1 MSSGVE
7 LVNQIIYEIKSNPHE
22 YQNYEDLFGLVYDAP
37 GDNVNLLKWIASM
50 VNRELQECDVDFA
63 EQFDDL
69 LKRVF
74 TKVAP
79 YDFDSYMIALEWNR
93 EPRDRFYLPRRNTL
107 KPLADAI
114 QDLADDKLDELFLS
128 MPPRV
133 GKALADN
140 TPILTTEGWKK
151 HGDLKVGDT
160 IFRPDG
166 KTTKV
171 IAVHPKCRMT
181 HTVTFTDGTSID
193 CHFRHEWKVYNRF
206 TQRVELL
213 ETQNMIGRLDYGTP
227 GKRGHRYMFLLP
239 SIEPIEGV
247 YTDLPV
253 DPYVFGVWLG
263 DGANKAP
270 RITGDKKDYPIIEK
284 CISRGYWVR
293 NEYTHKTTGVMSYD
307 LDGLRRDLNTMGF
320 CHTRYRVPKY
330 IPDCYLSASLNQR
343 LELLA
348 GLLDTDGTL
357 IKKDHR
363 YQFTTA
369 EEGLKNS
376 VISLVSTFGWRA
388 SVKEYKPVTSS
399 SGIVGKKTCWCIGF
413 NPTFEIPCVL
423 ERKKLTEFSKVR
435 HISIKSIT
443 PIENEVMGNCITVE
457 QDGMY
462 LAGERLKP
470 THNTS
475 LLMFAITWLV
485 GRNPEASNLYSAY
498 SDYIT
503 NAFYTGCLEII
514 GDKVTYRWSDIFP
527 GKVVAD
533 TNAKEEYFNIDR
545 KKRYASMTARSLY
558 GTLNGATDCNGFLIA
573 DDLIGSIEEAM
584 NKDRL
589 VNVWLKVDNN
599 LLPRAKQTAKILWC
613 GTRWSL
619 SDPIGLRRE
628 LVTTSKEFAN
638 HRVRIITLPALNEN
652 GESNF
657 NYDYNVGFDTN
668 YYKARMASF
677 EHNNDLASWEAQYMQ
692 EPIER
697 SGSLFEPGEML
708 YYNGELPPDDMLV
721 RKFMAVD
728 PAFGGG
734 DYTAAPVVFQY
745 TDGSCYIVDCVYSN
759 EEKGRTQA
767 MIVDA
772 IQKYGVTAVRFECNK
787 MTMSYKEEVEKAL
800 KAKGL
805 KINLMTKAAPNNQA
819 KEARI
824 MDKAATIRGFYFLE
838 DNKRSKTYQAFIL
851 NTFSFKIVGGNKHD
865 DAPDSLAM
873 AADFVERPATNR
885 VEFMKRPW

>member
-37 GDNVNLLKWIASM
+37 GDNVNTLKWIASM
-50 VNRELQECDVDFA
+50 LNRELQECDVDFA

-93 EPRDRFYLPRRNTL
+93 EPQDRFYLPRRSTL

-133 GKALADN
+133 GK
-140 TPILTTEGWKK
+140 
-151 HGDLKVGDT
+151 
-160 IFRPDG
+160 
-166 KTTKV
+166 
-171 IAVHPKCRMT
+171 
-181 HTVTFTDGTSID
+181 
-193 CHFRHEWKVYNRF
+193 
-206 TQRVELL
+206 
-213 ETQNMIGRLDYGTP
+213 
-227 GKRGHRYMFLLP
+227 
-239 SIEPIEGV
+239 
-247 YTDLPV
+247 
-253 DPYVFGVWLG
+253 
-263 DGANKAP
+263 
-270 RITGDKKDYPIIEK
+270 
-284 CISRGYWVR
+284 
-293 NEYTHKTTGVMSYD
+293 
-307 LDGLRRDLNTMGF
+307 
-320 CHTRYRVPKY
+320 
-330 IPDCYLSASLNQR
+330 
-343 LELLA
+343 
-348 GLLDTDGTL
+348 
-357 IKKDHR
+357 
-363 YQFTTA
+363 
-369 EEGLKNS
+369 
-376 VISLVSTFGWRA
+376 
-388 SVKEYKPVTSS
+388 
-399 SGIVGKKTCWCIGF
+399 
-413 NPTFEIPCVL
+413 
-423 ERKKLTEFSKVR
+423 
-435 HISIKSIT
+435 
-443 PIENEVMGNCITVE
+443 
-457 QDGMY
+457 
-462 LAGERLKP
+462 
-470 THNTS
+470 TS

-657 NYDYNVGFDTN
+657 NYDYGVGFDTN
-668 YYKARMASF
+668 YYKSRMASF

-787 MTMSYKEEVEKAL
+787 MTMSYKEEVETAL

-873 AADFVERPATNR
+873 AADFVERPVTNR

>member
-7 LVNQIIYEIKSNPHE
+7 LVNQIIYEIKGNPHE

-37 GDNVNLLKWIASM
+37 GDNVSLLKWIASM
-50 VNRELQECDVDFA
+50 LNQELQICDVDFA

-79 YDFDSYMIALEWNR
+79 YDFDSYRIALEGNR
-93 EPRDRFYLPRRNTL
+93 EPQDRFYLPRRNTL

-114 QDLADDKLDELFLS
+114 QDLAEDRLDELFLS

-133 GKALADN
+133 GK
-140 TPILTTEGWKK
+140 
-151 HGDLKVGDT
+151 
-160 IFRPDG
+160 
-166 KTTKV
+166 
-171 IAVHPKCRMT
+171 
-181 HTVTFTDGTSID
+181 
-193 CHFRHEWKVYNRF
+193 
-206 TQRVELL
+206 
-213 ETQNMIGRLDYGTP
+213 
-227 GKRGHRYMFLLP
+227 
-239 SIEPIEGV
+239 
-247 YTDLPV
+247 
-253 DPYVFGVWLG
+253 
-263 DGANKAP
+263 
-270 RITGDKKDYPIIEK
+270 
-284 CISRGYWVR
+284 
-293 NEYTHKTTGVMSYD
+293 
-307 LDGLRRDLNTMGF
+307 
-320 CHTRYRVPKY
+320 
-330 IPDCYLSASLNQR
+330 
-343 LELLA
+343 
-348 GLLDTDGTL
+348 
-357 IKKDHR
+357 
-363 YQFTTA
+363 
-369 EEGLKNS
+369 
-376 VISLVSTFGWRA
+376 
-388 SVKEYKPVTSS
+388 
-399 SGIVGKKTCWCIGF
+399 
-413 NPTFEIPCVL
+413 
-423 ERKKLTEFSKVR
+423 
-435 HISIKSIT
+435 
-443 PIENEVMGNCITVE
+443 
-457 QDGMY
+457 
-462 LAGERLKP
+462 
-470 THNTS
+470 TS

-514 GDKVTYRWSDIFP
+514 GDKVTYRWNDIFP

-589 VNVWLKVDNN
+589 VNVWAKVDNN

-619 SDPIGLRRE
+619 ADPIGLRRD
-628 LVTTSKEFAN
+628 LVTNSEKFTN
-638 HRVRIITLPALNEN
+638 HRVRVITLPALNEN

-657 NYDYNVGFDTN
+657 NYDYGVGFDTN
-668 YYKARMASF
+668 YYEARRASF

-708 YYNGELPPDDMLV
+708 YFNGELPPDDMLV

-745 TDGSCYIVDCVYSN
+745 TDGACYIVDCVYSN

-772 IQKYGVTAVRFECNK
+772 IQKYGH
-787 MTMSYKEEVEKAL
+787 S
-800 KAKGL
+800 
-805 KINLMTKAAPNNQA
+805 AA
-819 KEARI
+819 
-824 MDKAATIRGFYFLE
+824 
-838 DNKRSKTYQAFIL
+838 S
-851 NTFSFKIVGGNKHD
+851 
-865 DAPDSLAM
+865 
-873 AADFVERPATNR
+873 
-885 VEFMKRPW
+885 

>member
-7 LVNQIIYEIKSNPHE
+7 LVNQIIFEIKHNPHE

-50 VNRELQECDVDFA
+50 LNQELQVCDVDYA

-93 EPRDRFYLPRRNTL
+93 EPQDRFYLPRRKTL

-114 QDLADDKLDELFLS
+114 QDLAEDRLDELFLS

-133 GKALADN
+133 GK
-140 TPILTTEGWKK
+140 
-151 HGDLKVGDT
+151 
-160 IFRPDG
+160 
-166 KTTKV
+166 
-171 IAVHPKCRMT
+171 
-181 HTVTFTDGTSID
+181 
-193 CHFRHEWKVYNRF
+193 
-206 TQRVELL
+206 
-213 ETQNMIGRLDYGTP
+213 
-227 GKRGHRYMFLLP
+227 
-239 SIEPIEGV
+239 
-247 YTDLPV
+247 
-253 DPYVFGVWLG
+253 
-263 DGANKAP
+263 
-270 RITGDKKDYPIIEK
+270 
-284 CISRGYWVR
+284 
-293 NEYTHKTTGVMSYD
+293 
-307 LDGLRRDLNTMGF
+307 
-320 CHTRYRVPKY
+320 
-330 IPDCYLSASLNQR
+330 
-343 LELLA
+343 
-348 GLLDTDGTL
+348 
-357 IKKDHR
+357 
-363 YQFTTA
+363 
-369 EEGLKNS
+369 
-376 VISLVSTFGWRA
+376 
-388 SVKEYKPVTSS
+388 
-399 SGIVGKKTCWCIGF
+399 
-413 NPTFEIPCVL
+413 
-423 ERKKLTEFSKVR
+423 
-435 HISIKSIT
+435 
-443 PIENEVMGNCITVE
+443 
-457 QDGMY
+457 
-462 LAGERLKP
+462 
-470 THNTS
+470 TS

-514 GDKVTYRWSDIFP
+514 GDKVTYRWNDIFP
-527 GKVVAD
+527 GKVIAD

-589 VNVWLKVDNN
+589 VNVWAKVDNN

-619 SDPIGLRRE
+619 ADPIGLRRE
-628 LVTTSKEFAN
+628 LVTNSEKFEN
-638 HRVRIITLPALNEN
+638 HRVRIITLPALNDK

-668 YYKARMASF
+668 YYEARRASF

-708 YYNGELPPDDMLV
+708 YFNGELPPDDMLV

-745 TDGSCYIVDCVYSN
+745 TDGACYIVDCVYSN
-759 EEKGRTQA
+759 EEKSRTQA

-787 MTMSYKEEVEKAL
+787 MTMSYKEEVEAAL
-800 KAKGL
+800 RNKGL

-824 MDKAATIRGFYFLE
+824 MDKAGTIRGFYFLE
-838 DNKRSKTYQAFIL
+838 DKKRSKTYQAFIL

-873 AADFVERPATNR
+873 AADFIERPVSSR

>member
-1 MSSGVE
+1 MSSGVD
-7 LVNQIIYEIKSNPHE
+7 LVNQIIFEIKNNPHE

-37 GDNVNLLKWIASM
+37 GDNVSLLKWIASM
-50 VNRELQECDVDFA
+50 LNQELQVCDVDFA

-74 TKVAP
+74 TKAAP

-93 EPRDRFYLPRRNTL
+93 EPQDRFYLPRRNTL

-114 QDLADDKLDELFLS
+114 QDLAEDRLDELFLS

-133 GKALADN
+133 GK
-140 TPILTTEGWKK
+140 
-151 HGDLKVGDT
+151 
-160 IFRPDG
+160 
-166 KTTKV
+166 
-171 IAVHPKCRMT
+171 
-181 HTVTFTDGTSID
+181 
-193 CHFRHEWKVYNRF
+193 
-206 TQRVELL
+206 
-213 ETQNMIGRLDYGTP
+213 
-227 GKRGHRYMFLLP
+227 
-239 SIEPIEGV
+239 
-247 YTDLPV
+247 
-253 DPYVFGVWLG
+253 
-263 DGANKAP
+263 
-270 RITGDKKDYPIIEK
+270 
-284 CISRGYWVR
+284 
-293 NEYTHKTTGVMSYD
+293 
-307 LDGLRRDLNTMGF
+307 
-320 CHTRYRVPKY
+320 
-330 IPDCYLSASLNQR
+330 
-343 LELLA
+343 
-348 GLLDTDGTL
+348 
-357 IKKDHR
+357 
-363 YQFTTA
+363 
-369 EEGLKNS
+369 
-376 VISLVSTFGWRA
+376 
-388 SVKEYKPVTSS
+388 
-399 SGIVGKKTCWCIGF
+399 
-413 NPTFEIPCVL
+413 
-423 ERKKLTEFSKVR
+423 
-435 HISIKSIT
+435 
-443 PIENEVMGNCITVE
+443 
-457 QDGMY
+457 
-462 LAGERLKP
+462 
-470 THNTS
+470 TS

-485 GRNPEASNLYSAY
+485 GRNPESSNLYSAY

-589 VNVWLKVDNN
+589 VNVWAKVDNN

-619 SDPIGLRRE
+619 ADPIGLRRD
-628 LVTTSKEFAN
+628 LVMNSEKFEN
-638 HRVRIITLPALNEN
+638 HRVRVITLPALNDK

-657 NYDYNVGFDTN
+657 NYDYGVGFDTN
-668 YYKARMASF
+668 YYEARRASF

-708 YYNGELPPDDMLV
+708 YFNGELPPDDMVV

-734 DYTAAPVVFQY
+734 DYTAAPVVYQY
-745 TDGSCYIVDCVYSN
+745 TDGACYIVDCVYSN
-759 EEKGRTQA
+759 EEKSRTQA
-767 MIVDA
+767 LIVDA
-772 IQKYGVTAVRFECNK
+772 IQKHGITAVRFECNK
-787 MTMSYKEEVEKAL
+787 MTMSYKEEVEAAL
-800 KAKGL
+800 KEKGL
-805 KINLMTKAAPNNQA
+805 KINLMTKTAPNNQA

-824 MDKAATIRGFYFLE
+824 MDKAGTIRGFYFLE
-838 DNKRSKTYQAFIL
+838 DKKRSKAYQAFIL

-873 AADFVERPATNR
+873 AADFIERPITNR